1 MVQEPI
7 TLTFRYGDL
16 SSMDEGPSYMHTGQ
30 HRGTPHPHGDSKA
43 DGQGYGRGQGYY
55 AGETRYKLL
64 KTHRDQPYERYSSP
78 YDTARSQQRMPEKRF
93 DGNPLLDLFEPAS
106 SSASAV
112 PFSYDMDS
120 EDALFG
126 TGHFG
131 DLGSRNG
138 MAPAWVEDLLLNPLS
153 AVQVAAANIGP
164 MGGLESLGLGSWL
177 DNINIRAPRGAD
189 GYKYGD
195 YLSAQY
201 GDNPLCSVSAVVDT
215 RTMHAAIRKRC
226 VILPLFFPVSLSFS
240 LYEYNI
246 LYYIYLPLNQT
257 KEIYFYF
264 LKLFFVT
271 PFLSILCMLLVKYTS
286 KFTHESNAT

>member
-1 MVQEPI
+1 
-7 TLTFRYGDL
+7 
-16 SSMDEGPSYMHTGQ
+16 
-30 HRGTPHPHGDSKA
+30 
-43 DGQGYGRGQGYY
+43 
-55 AGETRYKLL
+55 
-64 KTHRDQPYERYSSP
+64 
-78 YDTARSQQRMPEKRF
+78 MPEKRF

-106 SSASAV
+106 NSASAL

-164 MGGLESLGLGSWL
+164 IGGLESLGLGSWL
-177 DNINIRAPRGAD
+177 DNINIRGTKGAD

-226 VILPLFFPVSLSFS
+226 V
-240 LYEYNI
+240 
-246 LYYIYLPLNQT
+246 
-257 KEIYFYF
+257 
-264 LKLFFVT
+264 
-271 PFLSILCMLLVKYTS
+271 
-286 KFTHESNAT
+286 